1 LVAEHP
7 DRSGQEVVRMPC
19 LGHAR
24 TGPAGDELVGPSPGR
39 VSVAFHKGDA
49 MTAAGQEQG
58 DGEPA
63 QAASDHDDMQ
73 VAPGHLAQP
82 VGAGAG
88 MRPSCSSICRRSKI
102 RLKEMC
108 SPSR

>member
-1 LVAEHP
+1 
-7 DRSGQEVVRMPC
+7 MPR

-24 TGPAGDELVGPSPGR
+24 TGPAGEELVRASPRR
-39 VSVAFHKGDA
+39 VSVAFHQGDA

-58 DGEPA
+58 GGEPG
-63 QAASDHDDMQ
+63 QAASYHDDMQ
-73 VAPGHLAQP
+73 IVPVHVAQP
-82 VGAGAG
+82 ADAGAG
-88 MRPSCSSICRRSKI
+88 MRPSCSSIASRSKI